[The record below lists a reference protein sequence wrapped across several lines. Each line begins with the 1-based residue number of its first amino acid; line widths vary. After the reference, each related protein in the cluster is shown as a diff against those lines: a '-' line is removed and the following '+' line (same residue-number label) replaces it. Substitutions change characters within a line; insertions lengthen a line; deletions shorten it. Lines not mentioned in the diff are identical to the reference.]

1 MAEPR
6 IAPGGL
12 RQVGPLAWLVSR
24 GAAAVEGT
32 TPPNLFLTLGRR
44 RKLFRGWLHFAAR
57 LMPAGGLP
65 RREGEMVILRVAH
78 LRECAYEFQHHTR
91 LARRAGL
98 SSADVERVVAGPVD
112 GWTGRDRAILTAVDS
127 LHHHRDLDDDTWAAL
142 RAHLTEPEC
151 VELLMLAGHYDMLA
165 TVITTLRIQPDDRRP
180 RPPLIRA
187 LLQRLPR

>member
-1 MAEPR
+1 MAEPPPAGPR

-24 GAAAVEGT
+24 GAALAAGT

-44 RKLFRGWLHFAAR
+44 RKLFRAWLHFAAR

-78 LRECAYEFQHHTR
+78 LRDCDYEFRHHSR

-98 SSADVERVVAGPVD
+98 TAGDLERIVAGPD
-112 GWTGRDRAILTAVDS
+112 DGGWTGRDLAILTAVDR
-127 LHHHRDLDDDTWAAL
+127 LHRDRDIDDAAWARL
-142 RAHLTEPEC
+142 REHLTEPEC
-151 VELLMLAGHYDMLA
+151 VELCMLAGHYDMLA
-165 TVITTLRIQPDDRRP
+165 TVITALRIQPDRP
-180 RPPLIRA
+180 R
-187 LLQRLPR
+187 

>member
-1 MAEPR
+1 MAEPPAPR
-6 IAPGGL
+6 VAPGGL

-24 GAAAVEGT
+24 GAALVEGT

-78 LRECAYEFQHHTR
+78 LRDCAYEFEHHSK

-98 SSADVERVVAGPVD
+98 SAADVERVVAGPD
-112 GWTGRDRAILTAVDS
+112 AGGWTGRDRAVLAAVDA
-127 LHHHRDLDDDTWAAL
+127 LHRHRDLDDATWAAL

-151 VELLMLAGHYDMLA
+151 VELCMLAGHYDMLA
-165 TVITTLRIQPDDRRP
+165 TVIAALRIQPDRP
-180 RPPLIRA
+180 RRA
-187 LLQRLPR
+187 VRPKNRRR